1 MMPEELIGHSVTAAE
16 GGLTIEVA
24 AVVRHKG
31 ETYITGKVYLLR
43 GEVPEDIVVI

>member
-24 AVVRHKG
+24 AVIRHKG
-31 ETYITGKVYLLR
+31 ETYLTGKVYLR
-43 GEVPEDIVVI
+43 HGEVPEDIVVI

>member
-1 MMPEELIGHSVTAAE
+1 MIPEELIRHSVTASE

-31 ETYITGKVYLLR
+31 ETYLTGKVYLR
-43 GEVPEDIVVI
+43 HGEVPEDIVVI